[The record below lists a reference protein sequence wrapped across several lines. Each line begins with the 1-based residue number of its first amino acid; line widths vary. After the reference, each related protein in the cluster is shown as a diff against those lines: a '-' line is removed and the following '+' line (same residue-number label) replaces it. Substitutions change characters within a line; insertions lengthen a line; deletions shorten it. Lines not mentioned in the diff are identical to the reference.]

1 VPRRAGQPRTS
12 IAAIDALITRM
23 MAPAIADRF
32 ASYDELIRGL
42 EQASVEHTRPAGLW
56 VRAMAAM
63 IDVMLAFALALIVM
77 LPLNYVLGRELHELG
92 GSVFI
97 ALAAYQIVALVRRGR
112 TVGLWVLELE
122 VADLV
127 TGGRPSWGRAALRVM
142 LPNAM
147 FFAKD
152 IVEAAIEP
160 FGDELQLVP
169 LTLLRCLAA
178 VPPVLLAWASLRS
191 VAKLAVWDR
200 FSRSM
205 VRYRTRRTT
214 AL

>member
-1 VPRRAGQPRTS
+1 
-12 IAAIDALITRM
+12 
-23 MAPAIADRF
+23 
-32 ASYDELIRGL
+32 
-42 EQASVEHTRPAGLW
+42 
-56 VRAMAAM
+56 
-63 IDVMLAFALALIVM
+63 
-77 LPLNYVLGRELHELG
+77 
-92 GSVFI
+92 
-97 ALAAYQIVALVRRGR
+97 
-112 TVGLWVLELE
+112 
-122 VADLV
+122 
-127 TGGRPSWGRAALRVM
+127 M